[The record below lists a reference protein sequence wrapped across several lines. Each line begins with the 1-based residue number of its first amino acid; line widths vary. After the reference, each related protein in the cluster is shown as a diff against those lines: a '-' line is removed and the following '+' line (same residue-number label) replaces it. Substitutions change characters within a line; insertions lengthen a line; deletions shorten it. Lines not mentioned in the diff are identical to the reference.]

1 VTAVALAAPATS
13 LAAEGDLD
21 QSFGAAGKVITPIG
35 TSTDEANGVAI
46 DSQGRIVAAGRSFS
60 GGTAFH
66 DFSLARYEP
75 NGGLDAGFGTAG
87 GTVISGFGTNADDQ
101 GNATAIDSQGRIVVV
116 GVTNSGANDD
126 FAVARFNPNGTP
138 DLGFS
143 GTGRVTLPI
152 GTGDDAANAVA
163 IDSQDRIVAAGSTAN
178 ASNDDFALVRF
189 QTNGTPD
196 PAFGA
201 GGKVTSPIGPGD
213 DVALAVAIDSQ
224 GRIVAAGRSENGSG
238 DSDVAVAR
246 YDVNGNPDV
255 TFNGSGTVTA
265 GFNAGAFDRAS
276 AVAIDSQG
284 RIVTAGRTFNGTDN
298 DFALTRFTSAGSLDT
313 TFNGTGKVTT
323 PIVNGDDQA
332 QGVAIDHLG
341 KIVAVGLSFVS
352 SADFSLVRY
361 NADGSLDTTF
371 NGSGK
376 VTTSFTAGNDAG
388 RAVAIDQ
395 QQRIV
400 VAGDT
405 GSDYA
410 LARYIG
416 DQVAPTVTI
425 GGGPPDGS
433 FTNDS
438 TPAFDF
444 SSSETGSTF
453 ACGFDSVAATPCTSP
468 FTVGTALSD
477 GAHSVSIT
485 AADAA
490 GNPSA
495 AATRSFTVDTRKP
508 GLKIKGRTKIRSR
521 KRKARFNLKLKATE
535 PATFKCKLDRK
546 KAKPCG
552 RNFRPKL
559 RRGTHKLKVIATD
572 RAGNSTSEKKR
583 LKLLRR

>member
-1 VTAVALAAPATS
+1 M
-13 LAAEGDLD
+13 
-21 QSFGAAGKVITPIG
+21 
-35 TSTDEANGVAI
+35 
-46 DSQGRIVAAGRSFS
+46 
-60 GGTAFH
+60 H
-66 DFSLARYEP
+66 
-75 NGGLDAGFGTAG
+75 
-87 GTVISGFGTNADDQ
+87 
-101 GNATAIDSQGRIVVV
+101 
-116 GVTNSGANDD
+116 
-126 FAVARFNPNGTP
+126 
-138 DLGFS
+138 
-143 GTGRVTLPI
+143 
-152 GTGDDAANAVA
+152 
-163 IDSQDRIVAAGSTAN
+163 
-178 ASNDDFALVRF
+178 
-189 QTNGTPD
+189 
-196 PAFGA
+196 

-213 DVALAVAIDSQ
+213 DVALAVTIDSQ
-224 GRIVAAGRSENGSG
+224 GRIVAAGRAENGSG

-246 YDVNGNPDV
+246 YDVNGNPDT
-255 TFNGSGTVTA
+255 TFNASGEATA
-265 GFNAGAFDRAS
+265 PFNAGAFDRAA
-276 AVAIDSQG
+276 AVTIDSQG

-298 DFALTRFTSAGSLDT
+298 DFALTRFTSAGTLDT

-341 KIVAVGLSFVS
+341 KIVAAGFSFAT
-352 SADFSLVRY
+352 SADLSLVRY

-376 VTTSFTAGNDAG
+376 VTTSFTAGNDRG
-388 RAVAIDQ
+388 RGVAIDQ

-405 GSDYA
+405 GNDYA

-425 GGGPPDGS
+425 GGTGPPEGG

-438 TPAFDF
+438 TPSFDF

-453 ACGFDSVAATPCTSP
+453 ACGFDAVAPASCTSP
-468 FTVGTALSD
+468 FTVGTALGD

-508 GLKIKGRTKIRSR
+508 GLKVKGKTTIRSR
-521 KRKARFNLKLKATE
+521 KRKATFKLTLKATE
-535 PATFKCKLDRK
+535 QATFKCKLDRK

-552 RNFRPKL
+552 RKFRPKL
-559 RRGTHKLKVIATD
+559 RRGKHKLKVIATD
-572 RAGNSTSEKKR
+572 RAGNSTSEKKK
-583 LKLLRR
+583 LKLLIAALAGRDAQRRPCVARGRGCREAARAELYDHRRAAEVTVLPVDRGSAQAGALARERHARDPRVAALKPVSPRGRGRGAPRPRAGGTRSRRRA